1 MTGPER
7 ATVHDHVAGETVEDT
22 SAGSGSWVRTTPS
35 DLSTRRARW
44 RRVSLPT
51 RFRLVFA
58 GPVGAGKTTA
68 VRALSDVAPVDT
80 DVPISAGSAE
90 YGDGEKTTTTV
101 GLDYGAWKP
110 TEEISV
116 ALIGV
121 PGQDRFAHTRQ
132 SASSSDTRI
141 LLWLRADRGRIADDA
156 DAWLPRFAGDH
167 DRLVIAVTH
176 GADDAIDSVR
186 AELTESLERYGIPL
200 ARVLAA
206 DARDRESVMRAACVA
221 LDLPEEES

>member
-1 MTGPER
+1 LTGEAVGDDRPEN
-7 ATVHDHVAGETVEDT
+7 
-22 SAGSGSWVRTTPS
+22 GSWVRTTAS
-35 DLSTRRARW
+35 DVSTRRARW

-68 VRALSDVAPVDT
+68 VRALSDVVPVDT

-110 TEEISV
+110 TDEISV

-121 PGQDRFAHTRQ
+121 PGQDRFAHARQ

-141 LLWLRADRGRIADDA
+141 LLWLRADRGSIVDDA
-156 DAWLPRFAGDH
+156 GEWLPRFADDH

-176 GADDAIDSVR
+176 CADDAIDTVR
-186 AELTESLERYGIPL
+186 AELTETLDRYGIPHT
-200 ARVLAA
+200 RVLAA

>member
-1 MTGPER
+1 MGTR
-7 ATVHDHVAGETVEDT
+7 
-22 SAGSGSWVRTTPS
+22 VRTTPS

-68 VRALSDVAPVDT
+68 VRALSDIAPVDT

-90 YGDGEKTTTTV
+90 YGDGKKTTTTV

-110 TEEISV
+110 TAEISV

-121 PGQDRFAHTRQ
+121 PGQDRFAHARH
-132 SASSSDTRI
+132 SSSSSDTRI
-141 LLWLRADRGRIADDA
+141 LLWLRADRGSIVDDA
-156 DAWLPRFAGDH
+156 DEWLLRFTDDH
-167 DRLVIAVTH
+167 DRLVIVVTH
-176 GADDAIDSVR
+176 CADDAIDTVR
-186 AELTESLERYGIPL
+186 ATLAETLDRHGIPL
-200 ARVLAA
+200 TRVLAA

-221 LDLPEEES
+221 LDLPEEDS